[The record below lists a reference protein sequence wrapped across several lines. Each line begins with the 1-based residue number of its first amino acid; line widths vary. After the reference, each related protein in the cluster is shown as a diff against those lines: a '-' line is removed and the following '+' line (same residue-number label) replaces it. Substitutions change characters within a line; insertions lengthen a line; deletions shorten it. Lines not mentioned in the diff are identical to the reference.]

1 MNKEI
6 QLLLLDLKI
15 DLKDKMLWKEYGVWS
30 ARLWPSQASNPAFEG
45 LGSEIAVPGHPVP
58 SKLLALHCFSVSVSP

>member
-30 ARLWPSQASNPAFEG
+30 ARLWPS
-45 LGSEIAVPGHPVP
+45 
-58 SKLLALHCFSVSVSP
+58 